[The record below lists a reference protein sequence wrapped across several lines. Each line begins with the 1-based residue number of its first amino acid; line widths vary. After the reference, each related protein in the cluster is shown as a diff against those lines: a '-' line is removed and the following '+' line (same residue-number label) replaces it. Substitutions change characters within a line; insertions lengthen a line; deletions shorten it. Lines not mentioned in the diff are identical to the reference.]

1 MTKQHPIELFMPP
14 NMLKAKVGG
23 NSHGAID
30 MAAVMRAE
38 AAMETLKSEF
48 TEWFASDVARL
59 IECRDGFAASKD
71 ASTMSALGRASV
83 DIKGQATTYEFPLVS
98 LVAGSL
104 CRLINAM
111 PSPDA
116 LSLNL
121 VDAHVVAI
129 RIIFRDKIKDTSNQM
144 VLELLKE
151 LNARVTE
158 KIEPAAAA

>member
-1 MTKQHPIELFMPP
+1 MSKQPPIELFMPP

-59 IECRDGFAASKD
+59 VECRDAFAACKD
-71 ASTMSALGRASV
+71 AASLDDLGRASV

-98 LVAGSL
+98 RVAASL
-104 CRLINAM
+104 CRLINAT
-111 PSPDA
+111 PVPEA
-116 LSLNL
+116 LPLSL
-121 VDAHVVAI
+121 VDAHVAAI
-129 RIIFRDKIKDTSNQM
+129 RIIVRDKIKDTSNQM
-144 VLELLKE
+144 ALELLKE